1 MVNGTKEIEIEHL
14 LLMLLGAY
22 LVYHFFLRRCP
33 KCGHMVYQCKSLGC
47 NCGSKGCPNGF
58 GKGFGKILEGFT
70 PLDTIHTSLDES
82 INNPSCCIS
91 NTAGYS
97 IDPIAIN
104 GSAPGYAT
112 NSAYANPCN

>member
-1 MVNGTKEIEIEHL
+1 MVNGVKEMEVEHL

-33 KCGHMVYQCKSLGC
+33 LCGKIGCKCRGCSGKCGG
-47 NCGSKGCPNGF
+47 NCG
-58 GKGFGKILEGFT
+58 IEGFT

-97 IDPIAIN
+97 SDPFPVSEA
-104 GSAPGYAT
+104 APGFQT
-112 NSAYANPCN
+112 ISAYANPCN

>member
-1 MVNGTKEIEIEHL
+1 MEVEHL

-33 KCGHMVYQCKSLGC
+33 FCGKIGCRSKCG
-47 NCGSKGCPNGF
+47 
-58 GKGFGKILEGFT
+58 IEGFT
-70 PLDTIHTSLDES
+70 PLDVIHTSLDES

-112 NSAYANPCN
+112 NSAYASPCN